1 MVQFRDTNP
10 FSYVLVANGTDI
22 ASDVNELVMVN
33 ATGERVSYTIS
44 WLRLHLQSHFV
55 RHIINM
61 IWHISPKLLLH
72 DRHIT
77 TDL

>member
-1 MVQFRDTNP
+1 MVRFRDTNP

-44 WLRLHLQSHFV
+44 WLRLHLY
-55 RHIINM
+55 HIINSLTLSD
-61 IWHISPKLLLH
+61 IS
-72 DRHIT
+72 
-77 TDL
+77 